1 MEGVTVVKPEAEE
14 VTGEVQKDQELVL
27 ESSHPVVEDSV
38 DRVSSTDM
46 EEQQLQNNNVGD
58 DNKSLPASGLNAVIS
73 SPSQLTIFY
82 NGSVCVYDGLP
93 ADKVHEIMLIAAA
106 TAKSAEMK
114 KINPQSPFVSAVP
127 TRPSSP
133 HATSNNV
140 ASPQSICF
148 PAEKNSICR
157 LQGAEKEWSE
167 FCNCIDCYLY
177 CIKMQNHV
185 FLTYYL
191 SSEFPIARR
200 HSLQRFL
207 EKRRDRLGSK
217 APYPTLSTTKM
228 ADNIENNFS
237 ADNAPDLVKRSEEE
251 LQPTVA
257 AS

>member
-1 MEGVTVVKPEAEE
+1 MVKPEAEE
-14 VTGEVQKDQELVL
+14 VTGDVQKDRELVL

-58 DNKSLPASGLNAVIS
+58 DNKSLPASGFNGVIS

-157 LQGAEKEWSE
+157 LQ
-167 FCNCIDCYLY
+167 
-177 CIKMQNHV
+177 
-185 FLTYYL
+185 
-191 SSEFPIARR
+191 EFPIARR

>member
-14 VTGEVQKDQELVL
+14 VTGDVQKDRELVL

-58 DNKSLPASGLNAVIS
+58 DNKSLPASGFNGVIS

-157 LQGAEKEWSE
+157 LQG
-167 FCNCIDCYLY
+167 D
-177 CIKMQNHV
+177 HV

>member
-1 MEGVTVVKPEAEE
+1 MECVTVVKPEAEE
-14 VTGEVQKDQELVL
+14 VTGEVQKDQEMAL
-27 ESSHPVVEDSV
+27 ESSPPAVEDSV

-46 EEQQLQNNNVGD
+46 EEQQVQNNNVVD
-58 DNKSLPASGLNAVIS
+58 DSKSLLASGLNAVIS
-73 SPSQLTIFY
+73 SLSQLTIFY

-106 TAKSAEMK
+106 AAKSSEMK

-133 HATSNNV
+133 PATSNNV

-157 LQGAEKEWSE
+157 LQ
-167 FCNCIDCYLY
+167 
-177 CIKMQNHV
+177 
-185 FLTYYL
+185 
-191 SSEFPIARR
+191 EFPIARR

-217 APYPTLSTTKM
+217 APYPNLSTTKT

>member
-14 VTGEVQKDQELVL
+14 VTGDVQKDRELVL

-58 DNKSLPASGLNAVIS
+58 DNKSLPASGFNGVIS

-157 LQGAEKEWSE
+157 LQG
-167 FCNCIDCYLY
+167 
-177 CIKMQNHV
+177 
-185 FLTYYL
+185 
-191 SSEFPIARR
+191 EFPIARR

>member
-14 VTGEVQKDQELVL
+14 VTGEVQKDQEMAL
-27 ESSHPVVEDSV
+27 EDSV

-46 EEQQLQNNNVGD
+46 EEQQVQNNNVVD
-58 DNKSLPASGLNAVIS
+58 DSKSLPVSGLNAVIS

-106 TAKSAEMK
+106 AAKSAEMK

-133 HATSNNV
+133 PATSNNV

-157 LQGAEKEWSE
+157 LQ
-167 FCNCIDCYLY
+167 
-177 CIKMQNHV
+177 
-185 FLTYYL
+185 
-191 SSEFPIARR
+191 EFPIARR

-217 APYPTLSTTKM
+217 APYPNISTTKTP
-228 ADNIENNFS
+228 DNIENNFS
-237 ADNAPDLVKRSEEE
+237 ADNSPDLVKRSEEE

>member
-1 MEGVTVVKPEAEE
+1 
-14 VTGEVQKDQELVL
+14 
-27 ESSHPVVEDSV
+27 
-38 DRVSSTDM
+38 
-46 EEQQLQNNNVGD
+46 
-58 DNKSLPASGLNAVIS
+58 
-73 SPSQLTIFY
+73 
-82 NGSVCVYDGLP
+82 
-93 ADKVHEIMLIAAA
+93 
-106 TAKSAEMK
+106 MK

-157 LQGAEKEWSE
+157 LQ
-167 FCNCIDCYLY
+167 
-177 CIKMQNHV
+177 
-185 FLTYYL
+185 
-191 SSEFPIARR
+191 EFPIARR

>member
-14 VTGEVQKDQELVL
+14 VTGEVQKDRELVL

-58 DNKSLPASGLNAVIS
+58 DNKSLPASGFNGVLS

-157 LQGAEKEWSE
+157 LQ
-167 FCNCIDCYLY
+167 
-177 CIKMQNHV
+177 
-185 FLTYYL
+185 
-191 SSEFPIARR
+191 EFPIARR

>member
-1 MEGVTVVKPEAEE
+1 
-14 VTGEVQKDQELVL
+14 
-27 ESSHPVVEDSV
+27 
-38 DRVSSTDM
+38 M

-58 DNKSLPASGLNAVIS
+58 DNKSLPASGFNGVIS

-157 LQGAEKEWSE
+157 LQ
-167 FCNCIDCYLY
+167 
-177 CIKMQNHV
+177 
-185 FLTYYL
+185 
-191 SSEFPIARR
+191 EFPIARR

>member
-157 LQGAEKEWSE
+157 LQ
-167 FCNCIDCYLY
+167 
-177 CIKMQNHV
+177 
-185 FLTYYL
+185 
-191 SSEFPIARR
+191 EFPIARR

>member
-14 VTGEVQKDQELVL
+14 VTGDVQKDRELVL

-58 DNKSLPASGLNAVIS
+58 DNKSLPASGFNGVIS

-157 LQGAEKEWSE
+157 LQ
-167 FCNCIDCYLY
+167 
-177 CIKMQNHV
+177 
-185 FLTYYL
+185 
-191 SSEFPIARR
+191 EFPIARR